1 MVLGFA
7 HTKCEQNTCTL
18 KTPTSVKL
26 PEPESNP
33 SLCMT
38 RARIELESIS
48 SKEDSF
54 PIWRVTV
61 FNHETN
67 LYTI

>member
-33 SLCMT
+33 SHCMT
-38 RARIELESIS
+38 SARIELETIS
-48 SKEDSF
+48 SKADSF
-54 PIWRVTV
+54 PTWRVTV
-61 FNHETN
+61 FDHESK